1 MSTLAD
7 AHKNNVIDVRRDPAS
22 AQHTSVV
29 LFGAN
34 IDQQSLVIPQVVAE
48 ENTVSIA
55 DHGFKLVT
63 LADGKPGIEATITRP
78 DGSQVTIQLC
88 EGARGEWYVALEEY
102 GKNNLKGATLIS
114 HEDFVAVVDSLLKAI
129 KGFTVPDGVL
139 QTEDEAL
146 KKAYQIVTE
155 GVRRDGGFSWAVFE
169 FDDKGGV
176 SGRRVSGDVSYW
188 GDDVYRFN
196 CAAFV
201 SLPAESK

>member
-7 AHKNNVIDVRRDPAS
+7 AYKKNVIDVRRDPAS

-48 ENTVSIA
+48 ENSVSIA
-55 DHGFKLVT
+55 NHGFKSVP

-88 EGARGEWYVALEEY
+88 EGARGERYVDLKDY
-102 GKNNLKGATLIS
+102 GENNLKGATLIS
-114 HEDFVAVVDSLLKAI
+114 REDFVAVVDSLLKAI
-129 KGFTVPDGVL
+129 KGFRVPDGVL

-155 GVRRDGGFSWAVFE
+155 GVRRDGGFSWAEFE

-176 SGRRVSGDVSYW
+176 SGRRVYVNGRNWNVRGLRTS
-188 GDDVYRFN
+188 

-201 SLPAESK
+201 SPPAESK